1 MTRAAETQFGD
12 KNKLDKAYGLRDSH
26 KVADDVRMCDGDRA
40 AFFDLAL
47 EQRDHASV
55 AAENVSESY
64 SYEFCAG
71 SCFRCIGFTT
81 FDLVM

>member
-1 MTRAAETQFGD
+1 
-12 KNKLDKAYGLRDSH
+12 
-26 KVADDVRMCDGDRA
+26 MCDSDRT
-40 AFFDLAL
+40 AFFNLAL

-71 SCFRCIGFTT
+71 SCF
-81 FDLVM
+81 

>member
-1 MTRAAETQFGD
+1 MADIQND
-12 KNKLDKAYGLRDSH
+12 MNKILTLYSH
-26 KVADDVRMCDGDRA
+26 DVRMCDGDRA

-47 EQRDHASV
+47 EQRDHTSV

-71 SCFRCIGFTT
+71 SCFRCMVLTYIWIIWRHFRGKRP
-81 FDLVM
+81 